1 MRPRRFLLY
10 LWPFRAPARVTFY
23 ASGGP
28 ISSNSGRNGE
38 KNAAKNP
45 WFLDFLP
52 PLPVCTESSKMLNR
66 FASLRAA
73 AFALKCAVAHF
84 YILRC
89 QRQRGSSHFNSTFRA
104 VSTLSHP
111 RGTRP
116 AQHNA
121 RNAGGFSNRRF
132 ERRFCPL
139 LPPRAKVGRA
149 GARNIPR
156 QQARKNHRGGV
167 RARRPTSGSSRT
179 PTPTRSPVTRRD
191 TLAPPYK
198 RMR

>member
-1 MRPRRFLLY
+1 MCPRRFLLY
-10 LWPFRAPARVTFY
+10 LRTLRAPARVTFY

-52 PLPVCTESSKMLNR
+52 PLPVCAESSKMLNR

-73 AFALKCAVAHF
+73 AFALKCAGAHF

-104 VSTLSHP
+104 AFTLPQP

-121 RNAGGFSNRRF
+121 RNAGGSSNRRF

-149 GARNIPR
+149 GARNIPC
-156 QQARKNHRGGV
+156 GGV
-167 RARRPTSGSSRT
+167 RSAARGASEPLT
-179 PTPTRSPVTRRD
+179 PP
-191 TLAPPYK
+191 LA
-198 RMR
+198 RVSAATH

>member
-1 MRPRRFLLY
+1 MCPRRFLLY

-52 PLPVCTESSKMLNR
+52 PLPVCAESSKMLNR

-104 VSTLSHP
+104 AFTLPQP

-121 RNAGGFSNRRF
+121 RNAGGSSNRRF

-149 GARNIPR
+149 GAQSPCIPS
-156 QQARKNHRGGV
+156 HI
-167 RARRPTSGSSRT
+167 PGSPCKT
-179 PTPTRSPVTRRD
+179 P
-191 TLAPPYK
+191 LFALQ
-198 RMR
+198 

>member
-1 MRPRRFLLY
+1 MCPRRFLLY
-10 LWPFRAPARVTFY
+10 LRTPRAPARVAFY

-28 ISSNSGRNGE
+28 ISSNSGRNGG

-52 PLPVCTESSKMLNR
+52 PLSVCAESSKMLNR

-104 VSTLSHP
+104 AFTLPQP

-121 RNAGGFSNRRF
+121 RNAGGSSNRRF

-149 GARNIPR
+149 CWRGISQRYK
-156 QQARKNHRGGV
+156 QAAGPAG
-167 RARRPTSGSSRT
+167 RT
-179 PTPTRSPVTRRD
+179 
-191 TLAPPYK
+191 
-198 RMR
+198 